1 MLLLQTR
8 NQVTDSFRSKYVVI
22 PIVDISLLNSLIRIL
37 HHDQQLMTHMNF
49 LLSIIRTISV
59 LTFLSKEKKDRC
71 NNWDSLRI
79 QIYRWKSMPTSE
91 GWFCFISCDV
101 GLPVK
106 GSFPN
111 EHRDQATTRILIAE
125 QLPIETENLV
135 DQPKDLF
142 LLKEASKKEHS
153 HYRPTIELS
162 VSLSMT

>member
-59 LTFLSKEKKDRC
+59 LTFLSKEKTDRC

-79 QIYRWKSMPTSE
+79 QIYRWKSMPTSG
-91 GWFCFISCDV
+91 GWFCFIICDV

-111 EHRDQATTRILIAE
+111 EQGSSNHSDTNSRTAAYRNRKFGWPTKRSIFIKRSIQERT
-125 QLPIETENLV
+125 
-135 DQPKDLF
+135 QPL
-142 LLKEASKKEHS
+142 
-153 HYRPTIELS
+153 
-162 VSLSMT
+162 